1 MQRRMQSSPSPA
13 EEVVDLREYAAVV
26 RRRKWLILVVTGL
39 FTGLMGAY
47 SFSKAPMYTAQT
59 TVIVQPATTSSSY
72 RPDQL
77 VSLDTEARIV
87 TSAPVATMA
96 KEALGWELPIPM
108 LLKRVNVET
117 TPDTLVLDIFFTD
130 GQPADAAAGA
140 DAFAKAY
147 LKYKTDRAVDA
158 AVSQRAQVQSTIDGL
173 VARRDKLDRT
183 LDNSIPGTTTYQDA
197 QTERDSVNGNIA
209 VLESQLATISTA
221 SDPGTII
228 LPANEPTAP
237 SSPKHVLDLAMG
249 FFFGAFLGVV
259 LAFIRDRTDERI
271 TGRADLEA
279 TLEAPVLAAIPRV
292 AGWKKRGPVWLVTER
307 QPRSPAAEAYRT
319 LRSGVM
325 AMARRRDLK
334 VFALVSPVQGEGKTT
349 TAANLAVTLSHT
361 DSRVLLIAADL
372 RRPSLYRYFQL
383 DNQIGLSDVLLGEI
397 PFEEAIQAVSP
408 NLWVLVSGAPP
419 ARPAE
424 LLQSHQ
430 MAELLGR
437 QRDRFDFI
445 ILDCPPV
452 LGLADSL
459 AIAPLTDAVFLIAS
473 AENTKRG
480 AIAHA
485 LDQLGQVGA
494 QVRGGILNNVS
505 LSKRSASYG
514 YGYGYGYG
522 ADEAPDDD
530 EASTLSR
537 LDRVRGRTT
546 PSSSNGNGVPKPE
559 RARPVRG
566 EGFADEP
573 VPAKPAP
580 TPEAGSRRES

>member
-1 MQRRMQSSPSPA
+1 MQRRMQASPSPA
-13 EEVVDLREYAAVV
+13 EEVVDLREYAAVL
-26 RRRKWLILVVTGL
+26 RRRKWLILGVTGL
-39 FTGLMGAY
+39 FTALMGAY

-77 VSLDTEARIV
+77 VSLDTEARLV
-87 TSAPVATMA
+87 RSAPVATIA
-96 KEALGWELPIPM
+96 KESLGWDLTIPQF
-108 LLKRVNVET
+108 LKRVSVEI

-130 GQPADAAAGA
+130 GQRGDAAAGA

-147 LKYKTDRAVDA
+147 LQYKTERAVAA
-158 AVSQRAQVQSTIDGL
+158 AVAERTQVEAQIDDL
-173 VARRDKLDRT
+173 KQRRDKLDQR
-183 LDNSIPGTTTYQDA
+183 LDASLPGTTQYQDA
-197 QTERDSVNGNIA
+197 QTERDTVNGSIA
-209 VLESQLATISTA
+209 VLESQLAGISTG
-221 SDPGTII
+221 SDPGEII
-228 LPANEPTAP
+228 LPATPPAAP
-237 SSPKHVLDLAMG
+237 SSPKHPLDIAMG
-249 FFFGAFLGVV
+249 LLFGLFLGVV

-279 TLEAPVLAAIPRV
+279 TLDAPVLAAIPRV

-334 VFALVSPVQGEGKTT
+334 VFALLSPVQGEGKTT
-349 TAANLAVTLSHT
+349 TASNLAVTLSHT

-383 DNQIGLSDVLLGEI
+383 ENEVGLSDVLLGEI
-397 PFEEAIQAVSP
+397 PLEEAIQAVSP
-408 NLWVLVSGAPP
+408 NLWVLVSGKPP

-424 LLQSHQ
+424 LLQSHR
-430 MAELLGR
+430 MAELLSR

-445 ILDCPPV
+445 IIDCPPV

-459 AIAPLTDAVFLIAS
+459 AIAPLTDAVILIAS
-473 AENTKRG
+473 AEQTKRG

-485 LDQLGQVGA
+485 LDQLSQVGA
-494 QVRGGILNNVS
+494 VVRAGVLNNVS
-505 LSKRSASYG
+505 LSKRNSSYG

-522 ADEAPDDD
+522 ADQGPEGEDVA
-530 EASTLSR
+530 TLSR

-546 PSSSNGNGVPKPE
+546 PSNGNGVPKPE
-559 RARPVRG
+559 RPQPVPD
-566 EGFADEP
+566 EGFP
-573 VPAKPAP
+573 VPLPGEPAA
-580 TPEAGSRRES
+580 TPEAGSRRDS

>member
-1 MQRRMQSSPSPA
+1 VQRRMQSSPSPS
-13 EEVVDLREYAAVV
+13 EEAVDLREYAAVI
-26 RRRKWLILVVTGL
+26 RRRKWLIIVVTGL

-59 TVIVQPATTSSSY
+59 TVIVQPATTSSTY

-96 KEALGWELPIPM
+96 KEELGWELPIPM

-147 LKYKTDRAVDA
+147 LKYKTDQAVNA
-158 AVSQRAQVQSTIDGL
+158 AVAQRAQVQSTIDGL
-173 VARRDKLDRT
+173 VERRDKLDRT
-183 LDNSIPGTTTYQDA
+183 LDNAVPGTTAYQDA

-209 VLESQLATISTA
+209 VLESQIATISTA
-221 SDPGTII
+221 SDPGTVI
-228 LPANEPTAP
+228 LPATAPAAP

-271 TGRADLEA
+271 TGRSDLEA
-279 TLEAPVLAAIPRV
+279 TLDAPVLAAIPRV

-334 VFALVSPVQGEGKTT
+334 VFALLSPVQGEGKTT

-397 PFEEAIQAVSP
+397 PLEEAIQAVSP
-408 NLWVLVSGAPP
+408 NLWVLVSGKPP

-430 MAELLGR
+430 MAELLSR
-437 QRDRFDFI
+437 QRERFDYI

-459 AIAPLTDAVFLIAS
+459 AIAPLVDAVLLIAS

-480 AIAHA
+480 AITHA

-494 QVRGGILNNVS
+494 QVRGGVLNNVS
-505 LSKRSASYG
+505 VSKRNSSYG

-522 ADEAPDDD
+522 ADEAPDDED
-530 EASTLSR
+530 VSTLSR
-537 LDRVRGRTT
+537 LDRVRGRTA
-546 PSSSNGNGVPKPE
+546 PPNGNGVSKAE
-559 RARPVRG
+559 RPRSVR
-566 EGFADEP
+566 EGFPDEP
-573 VPAKPAP
+573 VPAEPAS

>member
-1 MQRRMQSSPSPA
+1 MQASPSPA
-13 EEVVDLREYAAVV
+13 EEVVDLREYAAVL
-26 RRRKWLILVVTGL
+26 RRRKWLILAVTGL

-59 TVIVQPATTSSSY
+59 TVIVQPAATSLTY

-87 TSAPVATMA
+87 RSAPVATLA
-96 KEALGWELPIPM
+96 KEALGWELSIPM
-108 LLKRVNVET
+108 LLKRVDVEI

-158 AVSQRAQVQSTIDGL
+158 AVAQRSQVQTTIDGL
-173 VARRDKLDRT
+173 VDRREKLDRA
-183 LDNSIPGTTTYQDA
+183 LDNSIPGTTVYQDA

-209 VLESQLATISTA
+209 VLESQLASISTA
-221 SDPGTII
+221 TDPGEII
-228 LPANEPTAP
+228 LPATPPAAP
-237 SSPKHVLDLAMG
+237 SSPKHPLDIAMG
-249 FFFGAFLGVV
+249 FFFGAFVGVI

-271 TGRADLEA
+271 KGRADLEA
-279 TLEAPVLAAIPRV
+279 TLDAPVLAAIPRV

-349 TAANLAVTLSHT
+349 TAANLAVTLSHA
-361 DSRVLLIAADL
+361 DNRVLLIAADL
-372 RRPSLYRYFQL
+372 RRPSLYRYFEL

-397 PFEEAIQAVSP
+397 PLEEAIQAVSP
-408 NLWVLVSGAPP
+408 NLWVLVSGKPP
-419 ARPAE
+419 ARPVE
-424 LLQSHQ
+424 LLQSHR
-430 MAELLGR
+430 MAELLSR
-437 QRDRFDFI
+437 QRDRFDFV

-459 AIAPLTDAVFLIAS
+459 AIAPLTDAVLLIAS
-473 AENTKRG
+473 AENTNRG

-485 LDQLGQVGA
+485 LDQLSQVGA
-494 QVRGGILNNVS
+494 SVRGGVLNNVS
-505 LSKRSASYG
+505 LSKRSSSYG

-522 ADEAPDDD
+522 ADEASDD
-530 EASTLSR
+530 EETSTLSR
-537 LDRVRGRTT
+537 FDRVRGRM
-546 PSSSNGNGVPKPE
+546 SSSNGNGTPKSE
-559 RARPVRG
+559 RPQPLRNQGFPDSPPV
-566 EGFADEP
+566 E
-573 VPAKPAP
+573 PAP
-580 TPEAGSRRES
+580 TPEAGSRQES